1 MVANVRIDIL
11 SPKLMCNA
19 NLLTNSCL
27 HVDPQFSKT
36 YPGILDFHDVTI
48 VPQLTIT
55 CSNQSQRS
63 VQSQR

>member
-27 HVDPQFSKT
+27 QVDPQFSKT
-36 YPGILDFHDVTI
+36 YPGLLDFHDVTI
-48 VPQLTIT
+48 IPQLRIT